1 MIKCFLHCTRSW
13 HLLFAQESL
22 FFNNTYV
29 QIFICFLHVYYLT
42 PFSIRESVLQI
53 NMIFNICSDVG
64 ACKNML
70 YVSIVLSLS
79 VSLCLSLSLCLSVSG
94 ATVQYDPELP
104 IFHAAGSVLWTFG
117 RIPWVGQQPFQ
128 GICLHEIMQVQK

>member
-1 MIKCFLHCTRSW
+1 MLGHVKICYMY
-13 HLLFAQESL
+13 LLFSL
-22 FFNNTYV
+22 SL
-29 QIFICFLHVYYLT
+29 C
-42 PFSIRESVLQI
+42 
-53 NMIFNICSDVG
+53 
-64 ACKNML
+64 
-70 YVSIVLSLS
+70 LSLS
-79 VSLCLSLSLCLSVSG
+79 LPLSLSLCLSVSG